1 MFLRLI
7 EFLLYIALLLGTVS
21 QVLIPLWKNRPL
33 FPFFRERRKIE
44 SKFGEVVEKKEAEEL
59 SQRMRQFRDR
69 IRKH

>member
-7 EFLLYIALLLGTVS
+7 EFLIYVALILGTVS
-21 QVLIPLWKNRPL
+21 QVLIPLWRNRPL
-33 FPFFRERRKIE
+33 FPFLREKRKVE

-59 SQRMRQFRDR
+59 SQRIRQFRDR